1 MWSNSRICY
10 NLVMENLP
18 KALAFDLDG
27 TLAPSKSHLE
37 SDMADVLSS
46 LLNFIPMAVVSGAS
60 KEQFLHQ
67 FINYL
72 PQSGTNFS
80 NLYIFPENGA
90 SLEIYSDGVWTVQ
103 YEERFSEDESSKI
116 ISALKQVEEKFGL
129 EESWYHVLKYGHEI
143 ENRGAQVTFSAL
155 GQKAPLEL
163 KEKWDPQQV
172 TRKQIKAFLDPLLP
186 DCEIRIGGTTSIDI
200 TKKGQN
206 KALAIN
212 NFLKILKIDKK
223 DLIFFG
229 DALYPGGNDEIV
241 KETEVTCKMVSN
253 PQDTIKSLR
262 DILHMYEETNR
273 QPSLG

>member
-1 MWSNSRICY
+1 MN
-10 NLVMENLP
+10 NQETEKVLP

-37 SDMADVLSS
+37 SDMADVFSN
-46 LLNFIPMAVVSGAS
+46 LLKYIPMAVVSGAS

-72 PQSGTNFS
+72 LQEGTNFS

-90 SLEIYSDGVWTVQ
+90 SLEIYKDGVWTVQ
-103 YEERFSEDESSKI
+103 YEERFSEEESNKI
-116 ISALKQVEEKFGL
+116 ISALKLVEEKFNL

-163 KEKWDPQQV
+163 KEKWDPEQI
-172 TRKQIKAFLDPLLP
+172 TRKKIKAFLDPILP
-186 DCEIRIGGTTSIDI
+186 ECEIRIGGTTSIDI
-200 TKKGQN
+200 TKRGQN

-212 NFLKILKIDKK
+212 NFIKLLKIDKK
-223 DLIFFG
+223 DLIFYG
-229 DALYPGGNDEIV
+229 DALYSGGNDEIV
-241 KETEVTCKMVSN
+241 KETDVNCQMVSN
-253 PQDTIKSLR
+253 PQDTIKALR
-262 DILHMYEETNR
+262 GILHLYEETNR
-273 QPSLG
+273 QSSLG

>member
-1 MWSNSRICY
+1 MDK
-10 NLVMENLP
+10 LP

-37 SDMADVLSS
+37 SDMAEVFSN
-46 LLNFIPMAVVSGAS
+46 LLKYLPMAVVSGAS
-60 KEQFLHQ
+60 KEQFLRQ

-72 PQSGTNFS
+72 PQEGTNFS

-90 SLEIYSDGVWTVQ
+90 SLEVYKDGVWTVQ
-103 YEERFSEDESSKI
+103 YEERFSEGESNKI
-116 ISALKQVEEKFGL
+116 ISALKLVEEKFNL

-163 KEKWDPQQV
+163 KEKWDPEQL
-172 TRKQIKAFLDPLLP
+172 TRRQIKAFLEPLLP
-186 DCEIRIGGTTSIDI
+186 EFEIRIGGTTSIDI

-212 NFLKILKIDKK
+212 NFIEILKINKNE
-223 DLIFFG
+223 LIFFG
-229 DALYPGGNDEIV
+229 DALYSGGNDEIV
-241 KETEVTCKMVSN
+241 KETDVICRQVSN
-253 PQDTIKSLR
+253 PQDTIKALR
-262 DILHMYEETNR
+262 DILQMYEETNR
-273 QPSLG
+273 QSALG